1 MTKDT
6 MISLLHYTATGND
19 LLAVLDTIAEDWAD
33 EYQYSNTAESIEFW
47 YRCQIKIYYL

>member
-33 EYQYSNTAESIEFW
+33 EYQYSNTAESIEF
-47 YRCQIKIYYL
+47 